1 MRQAKIYRKDTL
13 AGVLTE
19 DGGASA
25 TMGIEENVTMQLIA
39 SMKNA
44 LPAWSELINNSFLSK
59 DMKEAYLE
67 LIDKRIKALSKD

>member
-1 MRQAKIYRKDTL
+1 MCEGYFS
-13 AGVLTE
+13 
-19 DGGASA
+19 ASA

-44 LPAWSELINNSFLSK
+44 LPAWAELINHSFLSK

-67 LIDKRIKALSKD
+67 LIDKRIKALSND